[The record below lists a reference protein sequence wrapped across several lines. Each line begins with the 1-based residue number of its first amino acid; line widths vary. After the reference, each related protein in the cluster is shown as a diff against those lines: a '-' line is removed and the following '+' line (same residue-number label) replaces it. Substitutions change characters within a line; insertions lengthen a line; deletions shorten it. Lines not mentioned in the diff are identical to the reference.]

1 MLERSRLQTLRSS
14 AAAGGNKRLSVT
26 KFSSVLLHEFYVLE
40 LLSPRPWV
48 MVFTSVAASCITFD
62 EQAEREGGT
71 KRLERDAES
80 PRRLE
85 RLDEVAHHVHLR
97 ALVQLRLDPDHRV
110 VEQVERTAALL
121 SRPFHESP
129 RPRPWRKVLENL
141 APRYQDWGRD
151 FATNILE
158 TFAPRSRDL
167 GRDLA
172 AKFSRPLQAC
182 LETQANTGWKLNR
195 LNVSMWNWQSRR
207 RRSPASTKY
216 ARPFVSMRGTSY
228 VTAARRH
235 THTVR

>member
-1 MLERSRLQTLRSS
+1 
-14 AAAGGNKRLSVT
+14 
-26 KFSSVLLHEFYVLE
+26 
-40 LLSPRPWV
+40 

-129 RPRPWRKVLENL
+129 RPRLCHKVLETL
-141 APRYQDWGRD
+141 THRCRD
-151 FATNILE
+151 
-158 TFAPRSRDL
+158 P

-172 AKFSRPLQAC
+172 AKFSRPWHAG